1 MLGLARD
8 YPVKLALDESVV
20 RLAGARRWQGLG
32 WPGVFVIKPALAGP
46 LAELIRW
53 ISATKADVV
62 ISSAIETV
70 LGRSAILHAA
80 LSQPLTKRAL
90 GFGAGEVFG
99 DRRWDGPVI
108 GPLADAS
115 CLALN
120 PGEELWNAL
129 ET

>member
-1 MLGLARD
+1 MGR
-8 YPVKLALDESVV
+8 
-20 RLAGARRWQGLG
+20 
-32 WPGVFVIKPALAGP
+32 VFVIKPALAGT
-46 LAELIRW
+46 LTELSAW
-53 ISATKADVV
+53 ISGTQADVV
-62 ISSAIETV
+62 ISSAIETA

-90 GFGAGEVFG
+90 GFGPGAIFG

-115 CLALN
+115 CVALN

-129 ET
+129 N